1 MLQIFADLL
10 KNSMQPFFSYLQISN
25 NFRCQEEVHAK
36 ARFARSTQ
44 KMVLSFDEHF
54 DGVHV
59 TTDVSAE
66 FDAASIY
73 DAVESRQNIDAVESR
88 QNIDAVESRQKIDSE
103 KTLVDKDNTLV
114 DDDKNKQIYFDS
126 SLNEPYDIE
135 DEDD

>member
-88 QNIDAVESRQKIDSE
+88 QKIDS
-103 KTLVDKDNTLV
+103 DKTLV

>member
-1 MLQIFADLL
+1 MLQIFSDLIINVE
-10 KNSMQPFFSYLQISN
+10 KFDSTCFSNLQTCN

-88 QNIDAVESRQKIDSE
+88 QKIDRD

>member
-1 MLQIFADLL
+1 
-10 KNSMQPFFSYLQISN
+10 
-25 NFRCQEEVHAK
+25 
-36 ARFARSTQ
+36 
-44 KMVLSFDEHF
+44 MVLSFDEHF

-73 DAVESRQNIDAVESR
+73 DAVESR